1 MTNQE
6 KLQKYI
12 DEGHDIMNTT
22 ELAQNG
28 VHHNT
33 LAEFVK
39 QGKLSKVSYGI
50 YLTPDTFEDKMLILQ
65 IRRPALI
72 YSHETALCLHD
83 LTDRDPV
90 NYSVTVPTGYNT
102 KVLSQEGLY
111 VHSIQRDLYST
122 GITEV
127 VDMFNHKINVY
138 NVERTICDI
147 LRDRSQIDISIITDA
162 LKRYVKRRDKNLN
175 LLMEYAE
182 LFKVTKVLRNYL
194 EVLL

>member
-1 MTNQE
+1 
-6 KLQKYI
+6 
-12 DEGHDIMNTT
+12 
-22 ELAQNG
+22 
-28 VHHNT
+28 
-33 LAEFVK
+33 
-39 QGKLSKVSYGI
+39 
-50 YLTPDTFEDKMLILQ
+50 LQ

-72 YSHETALCLHD
+72 YSHETALYLHD